1 MSAPLC
7 KVIEVSLTDSA
18 LSYGG
23 GVDLIDFFV
32 GGYDVDKIKQNI
44 FYDLASFLF
53 YFFFFLMSFGFD
65 IAFSLKLRRL
75 FSQALDTLLF
85 VTPSCIGE
93 RYTLS
98 LFIRV

>member
-44 FYDLASFLF
+44 FYDLA
-53 YFFFFLMSFGFD
+53 FFFFLSN
-65 IAFSLKLRRL
+65 AFMVIDKTQGNRR
-75 FSQALDTLLF
+75 
-85 VTPSCIGE
+85 E
-93 RYTLS
+93 LS
-98 LFIRV
+98 SSK